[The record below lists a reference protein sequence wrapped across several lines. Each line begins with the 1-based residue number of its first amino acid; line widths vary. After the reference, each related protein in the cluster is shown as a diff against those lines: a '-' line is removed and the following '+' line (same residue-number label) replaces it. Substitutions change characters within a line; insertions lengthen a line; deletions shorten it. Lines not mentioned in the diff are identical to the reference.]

1 MKKDRK
7 EIYVNT
13 RKAMKEAI
21 DEKYDVIVVTGEIV
35 EEVKKEVNSD
45 KKSIINKVS
54 NVSLVGGIFFLPL
67 IFAGLA
73 GKVLSKDDFKKYNVE
88 IDGDTIIL
96 TRKK

>member
-1 MKKDRK
+1 MIK

-13 RKAMKEAI
+13 RKSMKDAI

-35 EEVKKEVNSD
+35 EEVKKEVNSNA
-45 KKSIINKVS
+45 KKTINNLSNISII
-54 NVSLVGGIFFLPL
+54 GGIFIFPL
-67 IFAGLA
+67 LIAGLA

-88 IDGDTIIL
+88 IDGDTIVL